1 MGRGVFLCVVEP
13 EIASELLGPTFDKR
27 DIKSLDSKA
36 CCGSFGHTGLAFPAH
51 YTHVA

>member
-1 MGRGVFLCVVEP
+1 MGRVFLCVVEP

-36 CCGSFGHTGLAFPAH
+36 AAVVLDTGLAFPAH